1 MSSPR
6 FELNAMEYVQKDS
19 IKIFNVPKIEL
30 RDNYFGFTIGLP
42 VALVSF
48 QSGGSSC
55 PEPLPFSSVTGIT
68 VSGNKAVRA
77 DWSLVEVDQTYSQ
90 DILEKVD
97 VDKTVLL
104 MPCACEDLASDTN
117 QTNVTNSR
125 EN

>member
-1 MSSPR
+1 M
-6 FELNAMEYVQKDS
+6 NMMEYFQKDS
-19 IKIFNVPKIEL
+19 IKVFNVKKIEMKN
-30 RDNYFGFTIGLP
+30 NYFGFPIGLP
-42 VALVSF
+42 IALVSF
-48 QSGGSSC
+48 QSGGSTC
-55 PEPLPFSSVTGIT
+55 PEPLPFSSITGIS
-68 VSGNKAVRA
+68 VSENTAVRA